1 MRFYARILPRRA
13 AFLRKRNGTALC
25 DAAICYFSQQI
36 QRITPNFVHFLHC
49 FAAVIEKN
57 KYHGKLE
64 VRQLGGGVP
73 LKMNCGGIIMF
84 EKIRNLKNKK
94 GFTLVE
100 LIVVLVILAIL
111 AALLIP
117 ALTGYIDKA
126 NKEKVI
132 VEARMV
138 VMAAQTEA
146 SSLYGKAGA
155 GKNLS
160 TATDGSL
167 NAAAAEAIK
176 LAEMSGKEVGA
187 TAALTNEGKVEKAI
201 YTNSLYT
208 VVYEN
213 GSYNVYDVNGADA
226 DKKAAL
232 NAFTLTAGSATGKAT
247 IDPTT

>member
-1 MRFYARILPRRA
+1 
-13 AFLRKRNGTALC
+13 
-25 DAAICYFSQQI
+25 
-36 QRITPNFVHFLHC
+36 
-49 FAAVIEKN
+49 
-57 KYHGKLE
+57 
-64 VRQLGGGVP
+64 
-73 LKMNCGGIIMF
+73 MF

-155 GKNLS
+155 GNNLS
-160 TATDGSL
+160 TATTESL
-167 NAAAAEAIK
+167 NAAATEAIK
-176 LAEMSGKEVGA
+176 LADMSGDKVGA
-187 TAALTNEGKVEKAI
+187 TATLTTDGKVEKAI
-201 YTNSLYT
+201 YTNNLYT

-213 GSYNVYDVNGADA
+213 GSYNVYDVNDAAAA
-226 DKKAAL
+226 DKKATL
-232 NAFTLTAGSATGKAT
+232 TKFTLTVKVDGATGTPPTGTAT
-247 IDPTT
+247 IN